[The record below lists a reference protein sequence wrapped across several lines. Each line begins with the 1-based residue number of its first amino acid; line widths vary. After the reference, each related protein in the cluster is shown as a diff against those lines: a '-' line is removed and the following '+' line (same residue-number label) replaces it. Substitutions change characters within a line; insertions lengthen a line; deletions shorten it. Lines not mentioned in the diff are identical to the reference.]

1 MPLDFS
7 QRLSN
12 PKPPPYFQR
21 TYTNI
26 KQIFDL
32 NNIFINMR
40 KKRYILEQEE
50 ELTDFKK
57 ILLINKKKL
66 PYGEVEFYNSEGD
79 DFSNI
84 IEVTQDGLVFT
95 FEGLKEYLQFF
106 FPDDYVDNSD
116 GEYDAINYEYM
127 YDRRYDYRN
136 EYWERSSEDWEEG
149 YVTGH
154 FKKEHYEILSKIFRI
169 TSPRLYS
176 LINSDKK
183 DGKTDTEIANF
194 LESFPRVRDDIE
206 SAYVDAQVAAVED
219 EVKEGIEKT
228 YCDCLHEIGI
238 QRYSQKYCFWKY
250 ELAWGDAMLLYAR
263 FGAPEDNLLDLL
275 FEAVKK
281 VSVRHLPYYYEM
293 QYNYFNNQAFDE
305 VFDSEVTSALEN
317 LYETLLEDDTYS
329 KKYLETIDKV
339 LKLGG
344 FEQWIRTK
352 DGKYKIKLTDVNKDT
367 LKVTYFISDT
377 TWDNNVKRGV
387 TDIDSIYNLLYQQ
400 SMWSP
405 KEFREHFLRFLSDS
419 VL

>member
-1 MPLDFS
+1 
-7 QRLSN
+7 
-12 PKPPPYFQR
+12 
-21 TYTNI
+21 
-26 KQIFDL
+26 
-32 NNIFINMR
+32 MR
-40 KKRYILEQEE
+40 RKRYILEQEE

-84 IEVTQDGLVFT
+84 IEVTQDGLIFT

-106 FPDDYVDNSD
+106 FPDDYGGEYSD
-116 GEYDAINYEYM
+116 GEYDAMNYEYM

-136 EYWERSSEDWEEG
+136 DYWDRVSEDWGEG
-149 YVTGH
+149 YVTGS

-228 YCDCLHEIGI
+228 YCDCLSPIGI
-238 QRYSQKYCFWKY
+238 DRYSQKYCFWKY
-250 ELAWGDAMLLYAR
+250 ELTWGNAVLLFAR
-263 FGAPEDNLLDLL
+263 FGTPEDNLLDLI
-275 FEAVKK
+275 FEGVKK
-281 VSVRHLPYYYEM
+281 TKVRHLPNYYEM
-293 QYNYFNNQAFDE
+293 QYNYFNNQSFDE
-305 VFDSEVTSALEN
+305 VFNPEVTSALEN

-339 LKLGG
+339 LQLGG
-344 FEQWIRTK
+344 FGIWIPTK
-352 DGKYKIKLTDVNKDT
+352 DGKYKIQIKDVDKDT
-367 LKVTYFISDT
+367 LKVSYLISNT
-377 TWDNNVKRGV
+377 TWDMNVKKGI
-387 TDIDSIYNLLYQQ
+387 TDIDSLYNLLYQQ
-400 SMWSP
+400 SLWNP